1 MAMRGF
7 RASRFAEKDDMPH
20 GTTLTS
26 RLSNAVL
33 AMTNYEIPQNLKFE
47 AARRLYQR
55 DPVVRSFIETY
66 CSYVLKD
73 DFYIDGGDE
82 SSRKIIE
89 DYFANV
95 NWQQIMMKWLRES
108 KVFGIGYL
116 EITNTNLFNRPACT
130 MHAKVD
136 PKTGEV
142 TEWIQKPNTN
152 DNKTWTKFDV
162 GQIATLPNGGF
173 ADTYYGI
180 SDVATVDYVI
190 KFLKDP
196 AERDLIVTLNKYAGD
211 RYKIKVGSEFRP
223 VSKERYQRVVDYFSE
238 LKTGEDV
245 IFRGDIEVNMLTP
258 QYAAIDFRTYLDYI
272 LNILSIGLGVP
283 LVFWVGQGATEAT
296 AKIQLEAF
304 EANVKATRSL
314 MEWAINEQV
323 IPKIVPGTKYP
334 KFKFKPI
341 NLNEEFLAA
350 QIEQIKHSVTPAEN
364 ADRQIKK
371 IEKLDEV
378 GNLDE

>member
-1 MAMRGF
+1 MAMRKF
-7 RASRFAEKDDMPH
+7 RTTKFAENVEIPH

-26 RLSNAVL
+26 RLSNAAL
-33 AMTNYEIPQNLKFE
+33 AMTNYHIPQNLKFE

-55 DPVVRSFIETY
+55 DPVVKSFIETF

-73 DFYIDGGDE
+73 DFYIVGGDK
-82 SSRKIIE
+82 SSQQKITE
-89 DYFANV
+89 FFDNV

-116 EITNTNLFNRPACT
+116 EITSDNLYNRPACT
-130 MHAKVD
+130 MHAKVN
-136 PKTGEV
+136 PKNGEV
-142 TEWIQKPNTN
+142 EEWTQKPNEN
-152 DNKTWTKFDV
+152 DKETWTPFDV

-180 SDVATVDYVI
+180 SDVATVDYVV
-190 KFLKDP
+190 KFLKNA

-223 VSKERYQRVVDYFSE
+223 VSQERYQRVVDYFSN

-245 IFRGDIEVNMLTP
+245 IYRGDIEVDMLSP
-258 QYAAIDFRTYLDYI
+258 QYAAVDFKTYLDYI

-304 EANVKATRSL
+304 EANVKATRSAI
-314 MEWAINEQV
+314 EWAINEQV

-341 NLNEEFLAA
+341 NLNEEFLSV
-350 QIEQIKHSVTPAEN
+350 QIEQIKNNVTPAEN
-364 ADRQIKK
+364 AERQVKK
-371 IEKLDEV
+371 IEELTEESDAT
-378 GNLDE
+378 